1 MKYKPILFST
11 MKRLRCFFR
20 FLYTLDAY
28 KGVEPITL
36 WDHIYAK
43 RIGIR
48 RAWFI
53 AKSLHP

>member
-1 MKYKPILFST
+1 
-11 MKRLRCFFR
+11 MKRIRCFFR

-28 KGVEPITL
+28 VGCERITL
-36 WDHIYAK
+36 WDRIYAK

-53 AKSLHP
+53 AKYLHP

>member
-1 MKYKPILFST
+1 